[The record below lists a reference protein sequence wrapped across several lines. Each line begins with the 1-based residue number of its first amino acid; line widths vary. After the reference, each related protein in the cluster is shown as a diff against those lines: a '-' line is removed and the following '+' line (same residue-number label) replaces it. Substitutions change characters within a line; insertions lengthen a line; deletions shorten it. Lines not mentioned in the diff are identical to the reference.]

1 MRLPTVKGAVIQ
13 ETVASIV
20 KTKWDIIHASMLMLK
35 TEEELD
41 ETAAMFVIQFF
52 LYLNMK
58 FFFEVDITKVL
69 ALKYKF
75 VQIIQS
81 IIKLFMLASCVTLI
95 MLLNIFLMDVFQA
108 NGQPIQPSTL
118 SSLVEF
124 SVKHL
129 FACSEDS
136 KKEKLLEGL
145 LEQFFPANVAE
156 TYNKQDVF
164 WFLKQL
170 NSDSTIF
177 LRHPSAIRC
186 LKLYFGR
193 ILTVKCYTH
202 SSDSVNMLCL
212 FDDKVFVKCFFH

>member
-81 IIKLFMLASCVTLI
+81 IIKLFMLASCVTFI
-95 MLLNIFLMDVFQA
+95 ILLNIFLMDVFPGKWTA
-108 NGQPIQPSTL
+108 
-118 SSLVEF
+118 
-124 SVKHL
+124 H
-129 FACSEDS
+129 
-136 KKEKLLEGL
+136 
-145 LEQFFPANVAE
+145 
-156 TYNKQDVF
+156 
-164 WFLKQL
+164 
-170 NSDSTIF
+170 STIN
-177 LRHPSAIRC
+177 S
-186 LKLYFGR
+186 KLIG
-193 ILTVKCYTH
+193 
-202 SSDSVNMLCL
+202 
-212 FDDKVFVKCFFH
+212 

>member
-1 MRLPTVKGAVIQ
+1 
-13 ETVASIV
+13 
-20 KTKWDIIHASMLMLK
+20 
-35 TEEELD
+35 
-41 ETAAMFVIQFF
+41 
-52 LYLNMK
+52 
-58 FFFEVDITKVL
+58 
-69 ALKYKF
+69 
-75 VQIIQS
+75 
-81 IIKLFMLASCVTLI
+81 
-95 MLLNIFLMDVFQA
+95 MLLNFLFIWLRFQA
-108 NGQPIQPSTL
+108 NGQPIQPSNL

-136 KKEKLLEGL
+136 KKEHLLEGL

-170 NSDSTIF
+170 NSDSPIF
-177 LRHPSAIRC
+177 FRHPSAIRC
-186 LKLYFGR
+186 LKLYFSR

-212 FDDKVFVKCFFH
+212 FNDKVFC